1 MEAVNPLKVRVSAPV
16 YFLVRVLLLRFLNIV
31 NVRHFK
37 QEGFAYKIIYTK
49 IIFKLADSTSCLSA
63 FNRKNRM
70 QHKIAFISDRLV
82 EFHSFLKSA
91 HNNEFRLD
99 LFDHLEAVRKSI
111 QNTYYDLFII
121 DIDSEWYALP
131 FWLREQATHQYFF
144 QVIIITN
151 VALPQSLKN
160 MLGDRLFQIVSIKS
174 AKESLSEIVRQA
186 RKNIENH
193 QFNPA
198 LSSTTGKWIQ
208 DGLIGDN
215 EAIRRANEFI
225 KIISKAPSTPCLI
238 RGENGTGKNYA
249 SYLIHTGREHS
260 EGPFI
265 IKNCEYATTDELLTD
280 LFGVEEENSAF
291 GPKRKGLLEQAANG
305 TLVLKNIERMPL
317 EVQHRLLIYL
327 DGHTFKPMGG
337 EIPIQVETRII
348 AQTRFDLDKFVRN
361 GVFNPELYFHLKSF
375 ELYLPPL
382 RDRRGDI
389 ELLTKY
395 FAQYFG
401 FLYAKKINKISP
413 MAMNILKDYYWPG
426 NVSQLKELVE
436 RSVLLSDSGEIGIKN
451 LPAYLNNSSA
461 IPEDMELLG
470 NCSLKEIERVH
481 IERVL
486 ARTKGNKSRAADI
499 LQISRTTLREKIK
512 SYGLD

>member
-1 MEAVNPLKVRVSAPV
+1 
-16 YFLVRVLLLRFLNIV
+16 
-31 NVRHFK
+31 
-37 QEGFAYKIIYTK
+37 
-49 IIFKLADSTSCLSA
+49 
-63 FNRKNRM
+63 M

-99 LFDHLEAVRKSI
+99 LFEHLEAIRKAI
-111 QNTYYDLFII
+111 HNTYYDLFII
-121 DIDSEWYALP
+121 DVDQEWYAVP
-131 FWLREQATHQYFF
+131 FWLREQATHQYFY
-144 QVIIITN
+144 QVII
-151 VALPQSLKN
+151 VSDFSLPQIIKN
-160 MLGDRLFQIVSIKS
+160 MLGDRLFQVVNIRT
-174 AKESLSEIVRQA
+174 AKEDLNDIVLKA

-193 QFNPA
+193 QFNPVRQTLA
-198 LSSTTGKWIQ
+198 GKWIR
-208 DGLIGDN
+208 DGLIGEN
-215 EAIRRANEFI
+215 ESIMRANEFI
-225 KIISKAPSTPCLI
+225 NVISKAASTPCMI

-249 SYLIHTGREHS
+249 SYLIHSGKEHS

-265 IKNCEYATTDELLTD
+265 VKNCEYSTTNELLTE
-280 LFGVEEENSAF
+280 LFGVEKENPAF

-317 EVQHRLLIYL
+317 EVQHQLLIYL
-327 DGHTFKPMGG
+327 DGHTFKPVGG
-337 EIPIQVETRII
+337 EIPIQVDTRII

-361 GVFNPELYFHLKSF
+361 GDFNAELYFHLKSF
-375 ELYLPPL
+375 EIYLPPL

-389 ELLTKY
+389 GLLTKY

-401 FLYAKKINKISP
+401 FLFAKKITKISP

-426 NVSQLKELVE
+426 NVNQLKELIE
-436 RSVLLSDSGEIGIKN
+436 RSVLLSENGEIGIKN
-451 LPAYLNNSSA
+451 LPSYLNDSNA

-486 ARTKGNKSRAADI
+486 SRTNGNKSRAAEI

-512 SYGLD
+512 SYGLNYTRIV

>member
-1 MEAVNPLKVRVSAPV
+1 
-16 YFLVRVLLLRFLNIV
+16 
-31 NVRHFK
+31 
-37 QEGFAYKIIYTK
+37 
-49 IIFKLADSTSCLSA
+49 
-63 FNRKNRM
+63 M
-70 QHKIAFISDRLV
+70 QQKIAFISDRLV
-82 EFHSFLKSA
+82 EFHTFLKSA

-99 LFDHLEAVRKSI
+99 LFEHLEAIRKSI

-121 DIDSEWYALP
+121 DIDEEWYAIPL
-131 FWLREQATHQYFF
+131 WLREQATHQYFY
-144 QVIIITN
+144 QVIIISN
-151 VALPQSLKN
+151 HALPKTLKSI
-160 MLGDRLFQIVSIKS
+160 LGERLFQIINLKT
-174 AKESLSEIVRQA
+174 AKENLNEIVSQA

-198 LSSTTGKWIQ
+198 QQMLNTEYWIH
-208 DGLIGDN
+208 DGLVGKN
-215 EAIRRANEFI
+215 ESIVRANEFI
-225 KIISKAPSTPCLI
+225 QIVSKAPTTPCLI

-249 SYLIHTGREHS
+249 SYLIHSGREHN

-265 IKNCEYATTDELLTD
+265 IKNCEYSTTNELLAD

-317 EVQHRLLIYL
+317 DVQHRLLIYL
-327 DGHTFKPMGG
+327 DGHTFKPLGG
-337 EIPIQVETRII
+337 EIPIQVDTRII

-361 GVFNPELYFHLKSF
+361 GVFNAELYFHLKSF
-375 ELYLPPL
+375 EIYLPPL
-382 RDRRGDI
+382 RDRRSDI

-401 FLYAKKINKISP
+401 FWYAKKINKISP

-426 NVSQLKELVE
+426 NVSQLKELIE
-436 RSVLLSDSGEIGIKN
+436 RSVLISENGEIGIKN
-451 LPAYLNNSSA
+451 LPTYLNNSTA

-486 ARTKGNKSRAADI
+486 ARTNGNKSRAADI

-512 SYGLD
+512 SYGID

>member
-1 MEAVNPLKVRVSAPV
+1 
-16 YFLVRVLLLRFLNIV
+16 
-31 NVRHFK
+31 
-37 QEGFAYKIIYTK
+37 
-49 IIFKLADSTSCLSA
+49 
-63 FNRKNRM
+63 M

-99 LFDHLEAVRKSI
+99 LFEHLEAIRKSI
-111 QNTYYDLFII
+111 HNTYYDLFII
-121 DIDSEWYALP
+121 DIDDIWYAVP
-131 FWLREQATHQYFF
+131 SWLKEQATHQYFY
-144 QVIIITN
+144 QVIIISDHP
-151 VALPQSLKN
+151 LPKSIN
-160 MLGDRLFQIVSIKS
+160 TIFGERLYQVIGLRK
-174 AKESLSEIVRQA
+174 AKEDLNEIVFNA

-193 QFNPA
+193 QFNPVPA
-198 LSSTTGKWIQ
+198 KKGDIWVP
-208 DGLIGDN
+208 DGLIGEN
-215 EAIRRANEFI
+215 ESIKRANEFI
-225 KIISKAPSTPCLI
+225 KIVSKAPSTPCLI
-238 RGENGTGKNYA
+238 RGENGTGKNLA
-249 SYLIHTGREHS
+249 AYLIHSGKEHP

-265 IKNCEYATTDELLTD
+265 VKNCEYATTNELMTD
-280 LFGVEEENSAF
+280 LFGVEEENPAF

-305 TLVLKNIERMPL
+305 TLVLKNIEHMPL

-337 EIPIQVETRII
+337 EIPIQVDTRII

-361 GVFNPELYFHLKSF
+361 GDFNAELYFHLKSF
-375 ELYLPPL
+375 EIYLPPL
-382 RDRRGDI
+382 RERRSDI

-401 FLYAKKINKISP
+401 FLFAKKITKISP

-426 NVSQLKELVE
+426 NVNQLKELIE
-436 RSVLLSDSGEIGIKN
+436 RSVLLSENNEIGIKN
-451 LPAYLNNSSA
+451 LPTYLNDSTA

-486 ARTKGNKSRAADI
+486 SRTKGNKSRAAEI